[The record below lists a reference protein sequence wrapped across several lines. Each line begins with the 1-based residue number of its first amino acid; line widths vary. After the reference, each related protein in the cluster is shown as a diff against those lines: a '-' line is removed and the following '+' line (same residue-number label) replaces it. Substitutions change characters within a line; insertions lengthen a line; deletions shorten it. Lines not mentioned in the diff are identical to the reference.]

1 MNPDEGKRRLEELRQ
16 LTRGALAEMR
26 TLLIELRP
34 NSLVQIPL
42 NELIR
47 QLCESLIS
55 RAKLPINFSY
65 QGEMAVPPDVKIAF
79 YRVAQEALNNIVKH
93 AKATHVNVSLDMR
106 TGVSLAIADD
116 GCGFDPS
123 VVTAE
128 HLGLRI
134 MCERA
139 EAIQASC
146 EIDSTPGKGT
156 QISVCWDCPEVGLD
170 E

>member
-1 MNPDEGKRRLEELRQ
+1 MARELHDAVTQTLFSASMIAEVLPDLMSMNPDEGKRRLEELRQ

-65 QGEMAVPPDVKIAF
+65 QGEMAVPSIFPGLSQKGCSSQLAVLFLGFKVNFRHVPFLIHGIGEL
-79 YRVAQEALNNIVKH
+79 VPSLIEADEIIV
-93 AKATHVNVSLDMR
+93 SR
-106 TGVSLAIADD
+106 CSGSGI
-116 GCGFDPS
+116 F
-123 VVTAE
+123 
-128 HLGLRI
+128 
-134 MCERA
+134 
-139 EAIQASC
+139 
-146 EIDSTPGKGT
+146 
-156 QISVCWDCPEVGLD
+156 QIHRFLLL
-170 E
+170 